1 MPDPSD
7 TPDFPAWHGRFARPP
22 GGGLR
27 AACADLRRCTLDRL
41 EDLFGPCLASLAALD
56 PARASA
62 RERPYSVRRTW
73 WCFLWQMLHG
83 HASCRQVVRQF
94 QAQQLLT
101 GQRPVDD
108 DNSGY
113 CQARARLPES
123 LLLAALA
130 ASAQAADRR
139 VAPDPAL
146 QGRVVKVIDGT
157 TLTLPDTPANRQD
170 YPQPTSQK
178 PGVGLPQLHLLVAWS
193 ARGGGVLAHARGSR
207 RDGEMRLLHRL
218 LPVLAPQDIVI
229 YDRAAG
235 HYIGCA
241 LLRTRQADL
250 ISRLGARKIDWRH
263 GVRLGPDDRLVTWK
277 KGPKKSPYLT
287 DAEWAALPAT
297 LVVRILRVR
306 VTQRGFRTRTL
317 TLVTTLLDP
326 VAYPAAA
333 VAAAYRRRWRIELC
347 LDDLK
352 TVLGLDALRCK
363 SPAMVHRELLALLI
377 AHNLVRA
384 VMAAAAQ
391 AHPVPLERLSFT
403 GTLHALRS
411 FAAACAQA
419 TNATQRRRLWAA
431 LLQRLAADRVPLRP
445 DRYEPRVVKRRPKP
459 YRRLDRPRHLYR
471 DLRHGS
477 RFRRPV
483 K

>member
-1 MPDPSD
+1 MPD
-7 TPDFPAWHGRFARPP
+7 TPCFPAWRGRFSRPP
-22 GGGLR
+22 GRALR
-27 AACADLRRCTLDRL
+27 AVAADLRRCTLDKL
-41 EDLFGPCLASLAALD
+41 EDFLGPFLADLPALD
-56 PARASA
+56 SAPASA

-73 WCFLWQMLHG
+73 WCFLWQMLQG
-83 HASCRQVVRQF
+83 RATCRQVVSQL
-94 QAQQLLT
+94 QAQLLLA
-101 GQRPVDD
+101 GRRPVDD

-113 CQARARLPES
+113 CQARARLPEP
-123 LLLAALA
+123 LLVAALH

-146 QGRVVKVIDGT
+146 QGRVVKVLDGT
-157 TLTLPDTPANRQD
+157 TLTLPDTPANRKD

-178 PGVGLPQLHLLVAWS
+178 PGVGVPQLHLLVVWS
-193 ARGGGVLAHARGSR
+193 ARGGGVLDHVRGPT
-207 RDGEMRLLHRL
+207 RDGELCLLHRL
-218 LPVLAPQDIVI
+218 LPTLAPRDIVI

-235 HYIGCA
+235 HYVGGA
-241 LLRTRQADL
+241 LLRAHQADL
-250 ISRLGARKIDWRH
+250 ISRVSTRQIDWRK
-263 GVRLGPDDRLVTWK
+263 GVRLGAGDRLVTWK
-277 KGPKKSPYLT
+277 KGPQKSRYLT
-287 DAEWAALPAT
+287 DAEWAALPAE
-297 LVVRILRVR
+297 LVVRAIRVR
-306 VTQRGFRTRTL
+306 VVQPGFRTRTL
-317 TLVTTLLDP
+317 TLVTTLLDA

-363 SPAMVHRELLALLI
+363 SPALVHRELLTLLV

-384 VMAAAAQ
+384 VMAEAAQ
-391 AHPVPLERLSFT
+391 EHSVPLERLSFT
-403 GTLHALRS
+403 GTLHTLRS
-411 FAAACAQA
+411 FAAASAQA
-419 TNATQRRRLWAA
+419 TRSSQRRRLWAA
-431 LLQRLAADRVPLRP
+431 MLQRLALDQVPLRP
-445 DRYEPRVVKRRPKP
+445 DRTEPRVVKRRPKP